1 MKKQRNRDAL
11 RWEGGKAL
19 PLFLEGRTLKAE
31 PTIVVRR
38 PIRGLSQRALTAF
51 VAQACRAA
59 KLKGAVTVMVTDSR
73 EMRSLNS
80 RFRGKKQATDVL
92 SFPPPALGNG
102 FAGDIA
108 VSLDIAARNARSLG
122 HSLGQEVQI
131 LVLHGVLHLAGYD
144 HEGDQ
149 GEMAGREVRLR
160 RRFGLPTGLIERSKK
175 SGDRVI
181 G

>member
-1 MKKQRNRDAL
+1 MI
-11 RWEGGKAL
+11 
-19 PLFLEGRTLKAE
+19 
-31 PTIVVRR
+31 PTIILKR
-38 PIRGLSQRALTAF
+38 PVKGLSQRALTEF

-59 KLKGAVTVMVTDSR
+59 GLRGSVNVMVTNSR

-92 SFPPPALGNG
+92 SFPAPAVDDE

-108 VSLDIAARNARSLG
+108 VSLDIAARNAKSLG
-122 HSLGQEVQI
+122 HSLGEEVQI
-131 LVLHGVLHLAGYD
+131 LVLHGILHLAGYD

-149 GEMAGREVRLR
+149 GEMAVRERRLR
-160 RRFGLPTGLIERSKK
+160 RRFKLPIALIEREET
-175 SGDRVI
+175 I

>member
-1 MKKQRNRDAL
+1 MKPSL
-11 RWEGGKAL
+11 
-19 PLFLEGRTLKAE
+19 LFLTDSLKMK
-31 PTIVVRR
+31 PTIILKR
-38 PIRGLSQRALTAF
+38 PVKGLSRRALTEF

-59 KLKGAVTVMVTDSR
+59 KLKGSLSVMLTDSR

-92 SFPPPALGNG
+92 SFPPPALVDG

-108 VSLDIAARNARSLG
+108 VSLDIAERNARSLR
-122 HSLGQEVQI
+122 HSVGQEVQI
-131 LVLHGVLHLAGYD
+131 LVLHGILHLAGYD

-149 GEMAGREVRLR
+149 GEMAEKERRLR
-160 RRFGLPTGLIERSKK
+160 RRFKLPTGLIERE
-175 SGDRVI
+175 GRI